1 MRFWNTDDYDVGEF
15 LTYQEALAAYVR
27 RNKGRYASLR
37 ESERPVPVNAPPP
50 EPLTPK
56 GYDHYMATVLGDGMY
71 GRLASVNVPLPDS
84 ITVSCYDP
92 TAKPN
97 DPNAQRVV
105 LRPRTRT
112 VTPSGLKTGGQI
124 VEIDCIGRFL
134 GEVKF
139 HTIRLSL
146 YTDYVKIAIVR
157 DDIHR
162 RSYRHAA

>member
-15 LTYQEALAAYVR
+15 LTYKEALAAYVR
-27 RNKGRYASLR
+27 RNPVRYAR
-37 ESERPVPVNAPPP
+37 VPESQRPVVATPPPP

-56 GYDHYMATVLGDGMY
+56 GYDHYMATVLGNGVYD
-71 GRLASVNVPLPDS
+71 RLANVNVPLPDI

-92 TAKPN
+92 TAKPS
-97 DPNAQRVV
+97 DPNAQRVA

-112 VTPSGLKTGGQI
+112 ATPSGLKTGGQI

-134 GEVKF
+134 GEAKY
-139 HTIRLSL
+139 HTIHLSL

-162 RSYRHAA
+162 RSHRHAA